1 MVDLLHK
8 SNPMQKRDPRW
19 RKLGQNFIWFVLT
32 MIVLAVLLRFLRSP
46 VVLVALWGVGV
57 AWGGFLAFKFSQLL
71 FNTDSLVVSDERSQ
85 EYLEQARDYQTK
97 IEKSVKAISAASI
110 PGNQKE
116 LLQQIDSLLV
126 SIDDLVERIGSLRRN
141 EVIRRDLQ
149 LVPKAIKDLEDQL
162 DAEDDAAIQAQ
173 LQRTLKN
180 RRKQLESLEA
190 LQNTI
195 KRAEI
200 QIESTLS
207 QLGTIYSQLLTGQ
220 STTQVADYSR
230 LAADVDEEVQVLN
243 DYLLALREVKLGET

>member
-1 MVDLLHK
+1 
-8 SNPMQKRDPRW
+8 MQKRDPRW

-32 MIVLAVLLRFLRSP
+32 MVVLAVLLRFLRSP

-57 AWGGFLAFKFSQLL
+57 TWGGFLAFKFSRLL
-71 FNTDSLVVSDERSQ
+71 FNTDSLVISDERSQ
-85 EYLEQARDYQTK
+85 EYLTQARDYQSK
-97 IEKSVKAISAASI
+97 IEKSVKAGSSDVSAPRNS
-110 PGNQKE
+110 KE
-116 LLQQIDSLLV
+116 LLQEIDSLTAA
-126 SIDDLVERIGSLRRN
+126 IDDLVERIGNLRRN

-149 LVPKAIKDLEDQL
+149 AVPKAIKALEDRL
-162 DAEDDAAIQAQ
+162 NEENDEAIQAQ
-173 LQRTLKN
+173 LQRTLHN
-180 RRKQLESLEA
+180 RRKQLDSLEA

-200 QIESTLS
+200 QLESTLS

-243 DYLLALREVKLGET
+243 DYLSALREIKLGES